1 LADTSEI
8 TTIRLELGNFGFDA
22 GNRKGMTFAGLSLV
36 WLLVADGRFAEART
50 AHTPGIY
57 GVCRRTGSVRIL

>member
-1 LADTSEI
+1 M

-36 WLLVADGRFAEART
+36 WLLIADG
-50 AHTPGIY
+50 
-57 GVCRRTGSVRIL
+57 IL